1 MKNRNV
7 ALQMCMLD
15 CMHRSSA
22 CTARWGWSLLRMFA
36 LVMLRD
42 ELRTKNVNKWAHS
55 LAMYYELELQTAMNK
70 LIITCN
76 CRLSRGRATNLKL
89 HDLETADRHQ
99 PEAHGS
105 LHIHVLQRHAL
116 LLDRSYLALKPY
128 YSGPTSSFHQVMQPR
143 SQDSRGS
150 WLSKELCVH

>member
-1 MKNRNV
+1 MN
-7 ALQMCMLD
+7 
-15 CMHRSSA
+15 
-22 CTARWGWSLLRMFA
+22 
-36 LVMLRD
+36 
-42 ELRTKNVNKWAHS
+42 EWAHS

-128 YSGPTSSFHQVMQPR
+128 YSGPTSSFHQVMQPLALKR
-143 SQDSRGS
+143 AMCTLASFPGRLGPGNEAMCTCTCIQFCNFCYHWIGQEWTGLES
-150 WLSKELCVH
+150 